1 MTNGDEF
8 SAESLRNQSA
18 VKPAQSHLKDLSGI
32 AEGKSTAT
40 VNRANFFHSNSL
52 ILA

>member
-32 AEGKSTAT
+32 AEKIESRKTQPS
-40 VNRANFFHSNSL
+40 RI
-52 ILA
+52 IL